1 MQNFKYERVIFIC
14 TENTS
19 RSQIAE
25 SLFHNMSNSEGI
37 ECMSRGLIVL
47 FPEPVNPKA
56 EQVLQIHGLEM
67 VGHTSKQFRS
77 HEADENTLVLTMTE
91 QQKKKVIEDFF
102 VTHNIFTIKEFVGE
116 FGDVMDP
123 YGGTMLQYEECY
135 DELARLVKKTVYQI
149 QKIES

>member
-1 MQNFKYERVIFIC
+1 MQYLKYERVIFIC

-19 RSQIAE
+19 RGPIAE
-25 SLFHNMSNSEGI
+25 SLFRNMSNVEGI

-56 EQVLQIHGLEM
+56 EQVLQNHGLEM
-67 VGHTSKQFRS
+67 VGHTTKQFKS

-91 QQKKKVIEDFF
+91 HQKKKVIEDFY
-102 VTHNIFTIKEFVGE
+102 VTHNIYTIKEFVGE
-116 FGDVMDP
+116 FGDVLDP

-135 DELARLVKKTVYQI
+135 EELARLVKKTVYQI
-149 QKIES
+149 YKIE